1 MEILP
6 VVKIK
11 SDPAMRPSNSKR
23 RRPREAV
30 GNKRDRM
37 GRKPTLRDGMTA

>member
-1 MEILP
+1 MEFLP
-6 VVKIK
+6 LIKIK
-11 SDPAMRPSNSKR
+11 PDPAMRPSNSKR

-30 GNKRDRM
+30 GDKRDRM